1 MFHAQNDRVVAE
13 LPTAAVG
20 ATATSTL
27 TIDRLGY
34 DHVSVSA
41 IRASNASTVFA
52 SVLKVEESD
61 SLSTDYSNVT
71 ALVAGGTGGFTLP
84 AISAAGTAS
93 AALVKMDI
101 DARAR
106 KRYLKVSMTP
116 GASAT
121 LALVAS
127 LSKAEEAP
135 VTAAESGV
143 NVIAR
148 VVG

>member
-1 MFHAQNDRVVAE
+1 MIHAQNDKVLAT

-61 SLSTDYSNVT
+61 DNSSYSNVT
-71 ALVAGGTGGFTLP
+71 ALVGGGTGGFSIP
-84 AISAAGTAS
+84 AVSDTNNAAI
-93 AALVKMDI
+93 VKMDI
-101 DARAR
+101 DARAK

-121 LALVAS
+121 IGIVAH

-135 VTAAESGV
+135 VSASEAGV
-143 NVIAR
+143 IGLVK
-148 VVG
+148 G

>member
-1 MFHAQNDRVVAE
+1 MIHAQFEKFAAT

-41 IRASNASTVFA
+41 IRASNAATTFA

-61 SLSTDYSNVT
+61 NDSDYTDVT
-71 ALVAGGTGGFTLP
+71 ALVGGGTGGFTIP
-84 AISAAGTAS
+84 AVSDTNSAS
-93 AALVKMDI
+93 IVQLDI
-101 DARAR
+101 DCKAK

-116 GASAT
+116 GATAT
-121 LALVAS
+121 IGIVAGMS
-127 LSKAEEAP
+127 RAEVAP
-135 VTAAESGV
+135 TDATGKGV
-143 NVIAR
+143 IGW

>member
-1 MFHAQNDRVVAE
+1 MIHAQFEKFAAT

-20 ATATSTL
+20 STATSTL

-41 IRASNASTVFA
+41 IRASNAATTFA

-61 SLSTDYSNVT
+61 NDSDYTDVT
-71 ALVAGGTGGFTLP
+71 ALVGGGTGGFTIP
-84 AISAAGTAS
+84 AVSDTNSAAI
-93 AALVKMDI
+93 VQMDI
-101 DARAR
+101 DCKAK

-121 LALVAS
+121 LGIVAGMS
-127 LSKAEEAP
+127 RAEVAP
-135 VTAAESGV
+135 TDASGKGL
-143 NVIAR
+143 IGW

>member
-1 MFHAQNDRVVAE
+1 MFHAQFDKVLAT

-61 SLSTDYSNVT
+61 ASGSGYSDVT
-71 ALVAGGTGGFTLP
+71 ALVGGGTGGFSIP
-84 AISAAGTAS
+84 AVTDTDAAAI
-93 AALVKMDI
+93 VKLDI
-101 DARAR
+101 DARAK
-106 KRYLKVSMTP
+106 KRYLRVSMTP

-121 LALVAS
+121 LAIVAS
-127 LSKAEEAP
+127 LSKAEVAP
-135 VTAAESGV
+135 STVGEKGV
-143 NVIAR
+143 IGH

>member
-1 MFHAQNDRVVAE
+1 MIHAQNDKVVAL

-20 ATATSTL
+20 STATSTL

-41 IRASNASTVFA
+41 VRASNASTVFA

-61 SLSTDYSNVT
+61 DDSSYANVT
-71 ALVAGGTGGFTLP
+71 ALVGGGSGGFTIP
-84 AISAAGTAS
+84 AVSATGSAS
-93 AALVKMDI
+93 IVQLNI
-101 DARAR
+101 DARAK

-121 LALVAS
+121 LAIVAR
-127 LSKAEEAP
+127 LSRAEEAP
-135 VTAAESGV
+135 VSAADAGV
-143 NVIAR
+143 IGR

>member
-1 MFHAQNDRVVAE
+1 MIHAQFEKFAATM
-13 LPTAAVG
+13 PTAAVG
-20 ATATSTL
+20 STATSTL
-27 TIDRLGY
+27 TIDRLGF

-61 SLSTDYSNVT
+61 NNSDYTDVT
-71 ALVAGGTGGFTLP
+71 ALVGGGTGGFTIP
-84 AISAAGTAS
+84 AVSNTNNPA
-93 AALVKMDI
+93 VVQMDI
-101 DARAR
+101 DCRAK

-121 LALVAS
+121 LALVAG
-127 LSKAEEAP
+127 LSKAEVAP
-135 VTAAESGV
+135 VNASEKGV
-143 NVIAR
+143 IGW

>member
-1 MFHAQNDRVVAE
+1 MIHAQFEKFAAT

-20 ATATSTL
+20 STATSTL

-61 SLSTDYSNVT
+61 NNSDYTDVT
-71 ALVAGGTGGFTLP
+71 ALVGGGTGGFTIP
-84 AISAAGTAS
+84 AVSDTNSAAI
-93 AALVKMDI
+93 VQMDI
-101 DARAR
+101 DCKAK

-121 LALVAS
+121 LGIVAGMS
-127 LSKAEEAP
+127 RAEVAP
-135 VTAAESGV
+135 TNAAGKGL
-143 NVIAR
+143 IGW

>member
-1 MFHAQNDRVVAE
+1 MIHAQFEKFAAT
-13 LPTAAVG
+13 LPTAVVG

-52 SVLKVEESD
+52 NVLKVEESD
-61 SLSTDYSNVT
+61 NNSDYTDVT
-71 ALVAGGTGGFTLP
+71 ALVGGGTGGFTIP
-84 AISAAGTAS
+84 AVTDTNSAS
-93 AALVKMDI
+93 IVQLDI
-101 DARAR
+101 DCKAK

-116 GASAT
+116 GATAT
-121 LALVAS
+121 LGIVAG
-127 LSKAEEAP
+127 LSRAEVAP
-135 VTAAESGV
+135 TDATGKGV
-143 NVIAR
+143 IGW

>member
-1 MFHAQNDRVVAE
+1 MIHAQFEKFAAE

-20 ATATSTL
+20 STATSTL
-27 TIDRLGY
+27 TIDRLGF

-61 SLSTDYSNVT
+61 ASGSGYSDVT
-71 ALVAGGTGGFTLP
+71 ALVGGGTGGFTIP
-84 AISAAGTAS
+84 AVVATGVPA
-93 AALVKMDI
+93 VVQMDI
-101 DARAR
+101 DCRAK
-106 KRYLKVSMTP
+106 KRYLRVSMTP

-121 LALVAS
+121 LALVAGMS
-127 LSKAEEAP
+127 RAEVAP
-135 VTAAESGV
+135 TAAAGKGV
-143 NVIAR
+143 IGW

>member
-1 MFHAQNDRVVAE
+1 MIHAQNDKVLAT

-61 SLSTDYSNVT
+61 DNSSYSNVT
-71 ALVAGGTGGFTLP
+71 ALVGGGTGGFSIP
-84 AISAAGTAS
+84 AVSDTNNAAI
-93 AALVKMDI
+93 VKMDI
-101 DARAR
+101 DARAK

-121 LALVAS
+121 LGIVAR

-135 VTAAESGV
+135 VSASEAGV
-143 NVIAR
+143 IGLVK
-148 VVG
+148 G